1 MDKKTKILNLVFV
14 VFITVLIAM
23 SFSSCDAINKIKYNY
38 ENSAQFVVKSDTYVD
53 SELLDTCVKVITS
66 EKCINSALSKT
77 ETTISYDEFLKNL
90 TIVYVEGSGIIN
102 LRFWGFED
110 AENKIIIEAFMEY
123 LQTEIEG
130 ISCELLQITT
140 INHKN
145 Q

>member
-23 SFSSCDAINKIKYNY
+23 SFSSCDAINKIKYGY
-38 ENSAQFVVKSDTYVD
+38 ENNAQFVVKSDTTVD

-66 EKCINSALSKT
+66 EECINYALSKT

-102 LRFWGFED
+102 LRFWGFEN

-123 LQTEIEG
+123 LQTEIDG
-130 ISCELLQITT
+130 ISCEPLQITT